1 MKGIFASI
9 GGLFFLFTFC
19 PTTSVA
25 QDPAPKTIN
34 GGVLNGKAVS
44 LPKPAYPTEAR
55 EAKAEGSVAVDIIID
70 ETGSV
75 TSATAQLQD
84 QSVPKSE
91 DGTWQEVR
99 EVHPALREAAE
110 EAARSARFSPT
121 LLSGEPVKVKGRVVY
136 NFVVGSK
143 QVLATQRAIS
153 GGILNGKAANLP
165 TPEYP
170 AAAVAVRAEGT
181 VTVQIVINEKGEVES
196 ATAVSG
202 HPLLRA
208 AAVAAAKEAT
218 FAPTRLSGEPVKVSG
233 VLTYNFVAP

>member
-1 MKGIFASI
+1 MKGIFSLL
-9 GGLFFLFTFC
+9 GGLFLLLAFF
-19 PTTSVA
+19 PTVSFA
-25 QDPAPKTIN
+25 QDPASKVIN

-44 LPKPAYPTEAR
+44 LPKQAYPSEAR
-55 EAKAEGSVAVDIIID
+55 EVKAEGAISVDIVID

-75 TSATAQLQD
+75 ISAAAQLQD

-99 EVHPALREAAE
+99 EVHPALRAAAE
-110 EAARSARFSPT
+110 EAAKSARFSPT

-143 QVLATQRAIS
+143 ELATTSKAIS

-165 TPEYP
+165 APEYP
-170 AAAVAVRAEGT
+170 AAAIAVRAEGT
-181 VTVQIVINEKGEVES
+181 VSVQILVNENGEVES
-196 ATAVSG
+196 AKAVSG

-218 FAPTRLSGEPVKVSG
+218 FAPTRLNGEAIKVSG
-233 VLTYNFVAP
+233 V